1 MTVLGWI
8 AAGLLIAHSP
18 QHPFSD
24 TLQGSHH
31 SDSAHYT
38 QQVLDYPDHHRF
50 TELLSP
56 EPVDAPGDHAPV
68 LAAQGGSRGPRQHSL
83 EQRVLAQKRR
93 LNYRTPALAHNWLE
107 NPSQWHSD
115 YRKQEEISQAL
126 RHAAASR
133 ASLRL
138 ESLGK
143 SVEGRMI
150 LGLTVP
156 GRGSLAKKR
165 ILVMGTQHARE
176 WLSPM
181 ACMTMLREW
190 IRRSDSSDAKERPTM
205 TVIPVV
211 NPDGYVYSWEK
222 DRMWRKNRRPARDG
236 VGQGGVDLNRNWG
249 QNWGDTHGAS
259 DEPDHG
265 SYHGTKAFSEPET
278 RAIRNF
284 VQKRGDVAAML
295 DVHTFGQWII
305 YPASCRQSVSW
316 GEKSFTRLANHIAAS
331 ITRRT
336 GAEYSAVDGT
346 SFAYPACG
354 DAADWFA
361 ESQHSYSLTLEL
373 RPGPSPDQ
381 RGFVQPPSAIHP
393 TSEDLIHAVERLSA
407 WVGGQSLGDSKL
419 AAQGPQADEHRAGT
433 SLCSLRP
440 WASDWSFSL
449 TAMCCLGALGWKRF
463 FKPQTGRCGSDAMN

>member
-8 AAGLLIAHSP
+8 AAGLFIAHSP
-18 QHPFSD
+18 PPISSA
-24 TLQGSHH
+24 LPGAIPRN
-31 SDSAHYT
+31 DSTYT
-38 QQVLDYPDHHRF
+38 EQSASYRELHRF
-50 TELLSP
+50 SEFLSP
-56 EPVDAPGDHAPV
+56 EPLDSRGDRGPE
-68 LAAQGGSRGPRQHSL
+68 LSAQGGSLTSRRNSL
-83 EQRVLAQKRR
+83 EQRILAQKRR
-93 LNYRTPALAHNWLE
+93 LNYRTPALAHNWIE
-107 NPSQWHSD
+107 SPSQWHSD
-115 YRKQEEISQAL
+115 YRKQEEINQAL
-126 RHAAASR
+126 RHAAAHR
-133 ASLRL
+133 EDLRL

-156 GRGSLAKKR
+156 GRGALAKKR
-165 ILVMGTQHARE
+165 ILVLGTQHARE

-181 ACMTMLREW
+181 ACMSMLRNW
-190 IRRSDSSDAKERPTM
+190 IDRSESSAQKERPTM
-205 TVIPVV
+205 TVVPVV

-278 RAIRNF
+278 RAVRNF
-284 VQKRGDVAAML
+284 VQERGDVAAML

-305 YPASCRQSVSW
+305 YPASCRKSVSW
-316 GEKSFTRLANHIAAS
+316 GEKNFTRLANHIAAS
-331 ITRRT
+331 ITQRT

-361 ESQHSYSLTLEL
+361 ETQHSYSLTLEL

-381 RGFVQPPSAIHP
+381 RGFVQPASAIRP

-407 WVGGQSLGDSKL
+407 WLGGQALGSPKL
-419 AAQGPQADEHRAGT
+419 AAQGPQAEDQAPIPR
-433 SLCSLRP
+433 SCSLQP
-440 WASDWSFSL
+440 WAADWSFSL
-449 TAMCCLGALGWKRF
+449 GAMCCLGALGWKRF
-463 FKPQTGRCGSDAMN
+463 SKPPIRRCRIDVMD